1 MNPAVPTRPDH
12 VEERSVT
19 LSFTLSTA
27 DVARAQRRSFRLRPM
42 WTLVPLALWGVLILL
57 SPSWYDIVSL
67 VLFVVMLVVVIPF
80 LIAALTRK
88 MRDEIRLSL
97 DDATIVIATPKTT
110 TSVQWD
116 AYLRLEE
123 DRDAFYLVE
132 RQKMCLFMIPKRSFR
147 GAADE
152 LTFRA
157 LCASQLGREQYTT

>member
-1 MNPAVPTRPDH
+1 MDPAIPARPDH
-12 VEERSVT
+12 VEDRSVT

-27 DVARAQRRSFRLRPM
+27 DVARAQRRGYRLRPM

-57 SPSWYDIVSL
+57 SPSWDDIVFL
-67 VLFVVMLVVVIPF
+67 VLLVVLLVVVMPF
-80 LIAALTRK
+80 VIAALQRN

-110 TSVQWD
+110 TSVQWG

-132 RQKMCLFMIPKRSFR
+132 RRRMCLFMIPKRSFR

-152 LTFRA
+152 LAFRA
-157 LCASQLGREQYTT
+157 LCAGHLGRA